1 MTCVVNSFKDKLNE
15 RYFFE
20 SEVTER
26 PMLDARAGKMD
37 GMINRR
43 GKGFDTKKL
52 ISKLWTEEFAVNM
65 CHMSM

>member
-43 GKGFDTKKL
+43 GKGFDTKK
-52 ISKLWTEEFAVNM
+52 TN
-65 CHMSM
+65 

>member
-1 MTCVVNSFKDKLNE
+1 MDLILPTTNWVGIYMTCVVNSSKDKLNE

-43 GKGFDTKKL
+43 GKGFDTKK
-52 ISKLWTEEFAVNM
+52 TN
-65 CHMSM
+65 

>member
-1 MTCVVNSFKDKLNE
+1 MDLILPTTNWVGIYMTCVVNSSKDKLNE

-37 GMINRR
+37 DMINRR
-43 GKGFDTKKL
+43 GKGFDTKK
-52 ISKLWTEEFAVNM
+52 TN
-65 CHMSM
+65 